1 MSGMVTRMITRIDT
15 GDCMLMISSREI
27 LEYNQYLSPALIVY
41 GRRVGHGINKTI
53 YVAEHVR
60 HPAKCF
66 YCNNSTSKIWLG
78 QDIKMFCTK
87 ECVVKYHVKIFKNII
102 TDKHNLLIR
111 KS

>member
-1 MSGMVTRMITRIDT
+1 MNNTLLVVRIDT
-15 GDCMLMISSREI
+15 GDYTLTIYSREI

-41 GRRVGHGINKTI
+41 GGRTGHGINRTM

-60 HPAKCF
+60 HPGSCF

-78 QDIKMFCTK
+78 QDIKVFCTK
-87 ECVVKYHVKIFKNII
+87 ECVIRYHVGAFKKTV